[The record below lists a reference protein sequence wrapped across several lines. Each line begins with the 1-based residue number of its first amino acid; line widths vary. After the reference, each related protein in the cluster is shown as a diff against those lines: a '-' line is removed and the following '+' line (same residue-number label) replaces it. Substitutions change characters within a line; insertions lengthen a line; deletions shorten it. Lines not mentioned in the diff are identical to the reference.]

1 MLGPIR
7 ECQTRVR
14 SAKGWIVSNDFL
26 QDLNGLIKL
35 MICGVSLR
43 LCVADDWRE
52 RIELTCPVG
61 FIDRLLHAAT
71 DVGEVLGKPLMGG
84 GVAGIKLKG
93 PSELGLA
100 TGKIPIVFNL
110 VGSQDRM
117 WTRECGIEL
126 QGFLCCGI
134 RLGGEV
140 IGVPAAKTVQHAI
153 G

>member
-14 SAKGWIVSNDFL
+14 SAKGWIVSNAFL

-43 LCVADDWRE
+43 MCVADDWRE

-84 GVAGIKLKG
+84 GVAGIKFKG
-93 PSELGLA
+93 LSEFGLA
-100 TGKIPIVFNL
+100 AGKIPVVLTL
-110 VGSQDRM
+110 VGSQVRM
-117 WTRECGIEL
+117 RTRECGIEL
-126 QGFLCCGI
+126 QSFFCRGI
-134 RLGGEV
+134 RLGDEV
-140 IGVPAAKTVQHAI
+140 TGVAAAKTD
-153 G
+153 